1 MNEEAKR
8 RRMFGLQ
15 RVDSPKQK
23 GPRNARTG
31 TASSTGAISA
41 AKANVVR
48 AAFRAG
54 VKPNAIAH
62 QSGLSYAAVR
72 ESEVNT
78 QWRIRSS
85 ERSLQRRFRATVPV
99 MSTFLE
105 LSANLPLEF
114 AVSVLQAEFWS
125 GRTLARSLRVEDGT
139 TLPA

>member
-1 MNEEAKR
+1 MSRRISKATGPDLFNFEVSEPAAPSKPAKAKHPPILPRDIAGSLARLSNDDFERLRTAVNEEAKR

-54 VKPNAIAH
+54 VKPNAIARRF
-62 QSGLSYAAVR
+62 GLSYAAVR
-72 ESEVNT
+72 E
-78 QWRIRSS
+78 
-85 ERSLQRRFRATVPV
+85 L
-99 MSTFLE
+99 LK
-105 LSANLPLEF
+105 
-114 AVSVLQAEFWS
+114 
-125 GRTLARSLRVEDGT
+125 
-139 TLPA
+139 